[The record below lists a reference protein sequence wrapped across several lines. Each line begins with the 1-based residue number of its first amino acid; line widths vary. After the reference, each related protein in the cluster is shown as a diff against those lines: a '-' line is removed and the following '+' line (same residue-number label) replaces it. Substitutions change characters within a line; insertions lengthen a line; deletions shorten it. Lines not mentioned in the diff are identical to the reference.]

1 MSISSII
8 DQICKLYCR
17 KLNYLLIII
26 YFFFL
31 LSSYS
36 LTFHYQISKVNYNH
50 HNRHIFPRSS
60 TNKMY
65 SKYMAHCTKKMMN
78 TKYIKGYIHTYST
91 IFSRSINDKNC
102 YNCYQY
108 ANKKVYIH
116 PSQSKSRLSMKID
129 DTLLTTT
136 IHVDNKV
143 KVVKSIRSS
152 STSGSSSSSSSSSIG
167 NSSTMTKNNIR
178 KEWKKMLIHLHNDN
192 SYGIITD
199 KPKGGWYTIDRV
211 VMDLD
216 DKVLNRNDDDDKV
229 LNRNDDDDDKV
240 LNRNDDDDDK
250 VLNRN
255 DDDDDKVLNRNDDD
269 EVSMDD
275 DSRGIS
281 SLTSIQHV
289 MFF

>member
-1 MSISSII
+1 MSISSIF

-17 KLNYLLIII
+17 KLNYQLIII

-50 HNRHIFPRSS
+50 HNRHIFQRSS
-60 TNKMY
+60 TKKMY
-65 SKYMAHCTKKMMN
+65 SKYMAHCTKKTMN
-78 TKYIKGYIHTYST
+78 IMYIKGCIHTYST

-108 ANKKVYIH
+108 AIKIVYIH
-116 PSQSKSRLSMKID
+116 PSQSKNRFSMKID

-152 STSGSSSSSSSSSIG
+152 STSGSSASSSSSSIG
-167 NSSTMTKNNIR
+167 NSSTMTKNKMR
-178 KEWKKMLIHLHNDN
+178 KEWKKMLIHLHTDN

-216 DKVLNRNDDDDKV
+216 DKVLNRNDH
-229 LNRNDDDDDKV
+229 
-240 LNRNDDDDDK
+240 
-250 VLNRN
+250 
-255 DDDDDKVLNRNDDD
+255 DDDKVLNRNDDD

-281 SLTSIQHV
+281 SLTSIEHV
-289 MFF
+289 FF

>member
-8 DQICKLYCR
+8 DHICKLYCR
-17 KLNYLLIII
+17 KLNYQLIII

-50 HNRHIFPRSS
+50 HNRHIFQRSS
-60 TNKMY
+60 TKKMY
-65 SKYMAHCTKKMMN
+65 SKYMAHCTKKTMNMM
-78 TKYIKGYIHTYST
+78 YIKGCIHTYST

-108 ANKKVYIH
+108 AIKKVYIH
-116 PSQSKSRLSMKID
+116 PSKIRLSMKID

-152 STSGSSSSSSSSSIG
+152 STSGSSASSSSSSIG
-167 NSSTMTKNNIR
+167 NSSTMTKNKMR

-216 DKVLNRNDDDDKV
+216 DKVLNRNDH
-229 LNRNDDDDDKV
+229 
-240 LNRNDDDDDK
+240 
-250 VLNRN
+250 
-255 DDDDDKVLNRNDDD
+255 DDDKVLNRNDDD

-281 SLTSIQHV
+281 SLTSIEHV
-289 MFF
+289 FFEL

>member
-26 YFFFL
+26 YPFFL
-31 LSSYS
+31 LSLYS
-36 LTFHYQISKVNYNH
+36 LTFQYQISKVNYNH
-50 HNRHIFPRSS
+50 HNRHIFQRSS
-60 TNKMY
+60 SNKMY
-65 SKYMAHCTKKMMN
+65 SKYMTYSTKMMMN
-78 TKYIKGYIHTYST
+78 AMYIKGYIHTSST
-91 IFSRSINDKNC
+91 ICSRLIYSNNNYN

-108 ANKKVYIH
+108 AIKKIFTH
-116 PSQSKSRLSMKID
+116 SSQSKSRLSMKIG

-143 KVVKSIRSS
+143 KVVNSIRSS
-152 STSGSSSSSSSSSIG
+152 STSGSIDSSASTSSSNIG
-167 NSSTMTKNNIR
+167 NSFTMTKNRMR
-178 KEWKKMLIHLHNDN
+178 KEWKKMLIQFHNDN

-199 KPKGGWYTIDRV
+199 KPKGGWYTIDRF

-216 DKVLNRNDDDDKV
+216 DKVF
-229 LNRNDDDDDKV
+229 
-240 LNRNDDDDDK
+240 
-250 VLNRN
+250 NRN

-275 DSRGIS
+275 DSRGIM
-281 SLTSIQHV
+281 SL
-289 MFF
+289 MFIHS